1 MKKLLSS
8 LTENEYL
15 LVRKTETAAI
25 AGLDEDALIEL
36 HDKVRRARKK
46 YVTLYH
52 RRGAA
57 KVTAK
62 RARGAARPANER
74 NGAKA
79 EIFEGA
85 LARVS
90 RQLGVA
96 AQRSARDLKEERLAR
111 ARQDDAS
118 PVAVKKG
125 APKAKAVKRVRA
137 DTTRTSP
144 GRKKRDASTLAKG
157 ARRQAKRDSKRSGR
171 G

>member
-8 LTENEYL
+8 LTEKEYL
-15 LVRKTETAAI
+15 LIRQTAPDAI
-25 AGLDEDALIEL
+25 ADLDEDALIDL

-46 YVTLYH
+46 YVTLYR

-62 RARGAARPANER
+62 GGRGAARSANER

-79 EIFEGA
+79 EIFEDA

-90 RQLGVA
+90 RQLSVA
-96 AQRSARDLKEERLAR
+96 ARRSARDLKQERLAR
-111 ARQDDAS
+111 ARGDVPPAAAKKTS
-118 PVAVKKG
+118 TRKAKG
-125 APKAKAVKRVRA
+125 AARVRVA
-137 DTTRTSP
+137 ETRKSP
-144 GRKKRDASTLAKG
+144 ARKRRDAGTLAKG
-157 ARRQAKRDSKRSGR
+157 ARRQAMRDSRR